1 VYQESSQLDE
11 AKAKVDR
18 DNKLFWRKPLRR
30 LEGEVIRDSL
40 LAVSGLLDDK
50 MYGAGTLDP
59 ASKRRSIYFTVKRSK
74 LMPMMVVFDA
84 PEALVSIGNRPTT
97 TIAPQ
102 ALMLMNNPQIREYAR
117 HFALR
122 AAADASIPLEKAI
135 QGAYRIA
142 VARPPTTDE
151 LAESKAFVE
160 QQTQSYVAAGK
171 ANGRELALTD
181 LCQTLMSLN
190 EFVYVD

>member
-1 VYQESSQLDE
+1 
-11 AKAKVDR
+11 
-18 DNKLFWRKPLRR
+18 KPLRR

-50 MYGAGTLDP
+50 MFGPGTLEP

-84 PEALVSIGNRPTT
+84 PEALVSIGDRPTT

-102 ALMLMNNPQIREYAR
+102 ALMLMTTPQIRHYAR
-117 HFALR
+117 HLALR

-135 QGAYRIA
+135 QHAYQIA
-142 VARPPTTDE
+142 VARPPNAEE
-151 LAESKAFVE
+151 LAESIAFVE
-160 QQTQSYVAAGK
+160 QQTQSYTAAGK

>member
-1 VYQESSQLDE
+1 E
-11 AKAKVDR
+11 AKARVDR
-18 DNKLFWRKPLRR
+18 DNRLFWRKPLRR

-50 MYGAGTLDP
+50 MYGPGTLDP

-84 PEALVSIGNRPTT
+84 PEALVSIGDRPTT

-102 ALMLMNNPQIREYAR
+102 ALMLMNNPQVREYAH

-122 AAADASIPLEKAI
+122 LPVDSAASLEPAI
-135 QGAYRIA
+135 RAAYRIA
-142 VARPPTTDE
+142 FGRMPSNQELIDSTT
-151 LAESKAFVE
+151 FVK
-160 QQTQSYVAAGK
+160 QQ
-171 ANGRELALTD
+171 
-181 LCQTLMSLN
+181 
-190 EFVYVD
+190 VD